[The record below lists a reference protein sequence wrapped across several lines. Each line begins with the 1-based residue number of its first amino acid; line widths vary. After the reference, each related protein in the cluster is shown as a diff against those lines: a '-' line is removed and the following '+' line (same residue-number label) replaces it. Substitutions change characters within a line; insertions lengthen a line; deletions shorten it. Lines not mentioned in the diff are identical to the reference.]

1 VLPSTLV
8 AFSKYFLSFG
18 TFHGADLLR
27 SQQPVPIAHE
37 ARATCLWEVLMTE
50 NTMPTNTGHQSEP
63 TDSEPAVPQPSQD
76 QAELSDSELQLTQAP
91 SSTTCTAPGR
101 KPLFGR

>member
-1 VLPSTLV
+1 
-8 AFSKYFLSFG
+8 
-18 TFHGADLLR
+18 
-27 SQQPVPIAHE
+27 
-37 ARATCLWEVLMTE
+37 MTE

-63 TDSEPAVPQPSQD
+63 TDSEPAVPQASQD
-76 QAELSDSELQLTQAP
+76 QAGLSDSELQVTWTP